1 MARTWAENDR
11 KAGLMARKREALVAA
26 AKRAFLEK
34 GYAES
39 SVNKIAADAGVSIK
53 TLYRHFENKDDLFS
67 AVMQAACADAGDAA
81 TNGVDPE
88 WFQEKP
94 ETALAR
100 VAYDYLRH
108 ALSQDQLDL
117 YRVVTRD
124 AHRFPELGRR
134 YKAEVIRS
142 RDERLIAYLKIWSKK
157 RSWKINDLAVAA
169 TLYAGML
176 RGGLIDDA
184 LLGDRHASDRDLKRR
199 AALAT
204 ECFLILIKEGSL

>member
-1 MARTWAENDR
+1 
-11 KAGLMARKREALVAA
+11 MARKREALVAA

-34 GYAES
+34 GYAET

-67 AVMQAACADAGDAA
+67 AVMQAACADAGDA
-81 TNGVDPE
+81 TTDGVDPE

-94 ETALAR
+94 ETALPR

-134 YKAEVIRS
+134 YKAEVIRA
-142 RDERLIAYLKIWSKK
+142 RDERLITYLRIWSKK
-157 RSWKINDLAVAA
+157 RSWKIKDMGVAA

-176 RGGLIDDA
+176 RDGIIDDA
-184 LLGDRHASDRDLKRR
+184 LLGDHQTSDRDLKRR

-204 ECFLILIKEGSL
+204 ECFLMLIKEGSV